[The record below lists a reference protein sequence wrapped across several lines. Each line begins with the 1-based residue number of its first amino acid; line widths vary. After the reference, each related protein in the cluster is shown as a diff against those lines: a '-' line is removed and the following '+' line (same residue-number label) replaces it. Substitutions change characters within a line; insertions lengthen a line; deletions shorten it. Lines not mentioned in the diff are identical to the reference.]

1 MIRVTRVTGMTRVP
15 GMTGMTRVIS
25 MNWDNLDDY
34 DD

>member
-15 GMTGMTRVIS
+15 GMNGMTRVIS
-25 MNWDNLDDY
+25 INWDTLDDY

>member
-25 MNWDNLDDY
+25 INWDTLDDY

>member
-25 MNWDNLDDY
+25 INWDNLDDY

>member
-25 MNWDNLDDY
+25 INWDNLGDY

>member
-25 MNWDNLDDY
+25 RNWDNLDDY

>member
-1 MIRVTRVTGMTRVP
+1 MTRVTGMTRVP

-25 MNWDNLDDY
+25 INWDTLDDY

>member
-15 GMTGMTRVIS
+15 GMNGMTRVIS
-25 MNWDNLDDY
+25 INWDNLDDY

>member
-25 MNWDNLDDY
+25 IDWDNLDDY